1 MSKAST
7 VVKGLSLLG
16 NSLREAGVVGRI
28 LLVGSQ
34 TAAQRAPYNRT
45 LMALQKDRFQ
55 CAQLLC
61 QTTEAQVTNVDAGVL
76 MAQTTGCGAVVAV
89 GGGSMIDVG
98 KAIGSVLSNGGQIGD
113 YSARE
118 SSYNRKYIVKDS
130 YPVVVVPT
138 ALGSGAET
146 SDTVVTLNVADE
158 KACVL
163 KNERLQPV
171 AVLVDPEV
179 LKELPVSIQNCMT
192 VSNFSRSLDAFL
204 NTAEDLEGES
214 DGGKFVQTLAALEAS
229 LKDLEN
235 QESLLGEG
243 ERGVASVDTFIETKY
258 NASFNGGQIT
268 SIHGLGISARL
279 AQTLCGMFSLP
290 YAAVNAAL
298 FLPLLKARI
307 SHYAEKQRGAEVMAR
322 LENVARMV
330 CRDNAASVEDFVRKL
345 ESTYSVLGI
354 KSLKDLEMSKEDAD
368 VAVSLIFAEED
379 LDTVQEMG
387 REKLVTLL
395 TEG

>member
-1 MSKAST
+1 M
-7 VVKGLSLLG
+7 
-16 NSLREAGVVGRI
+16 
-28 LLVGSQ
+28 
-34 TAAQRAPYNRT
+34 
-45 LMALQKDRFQ
+45 
-55 CAQLLC
+55 
-61 QTTEAQVTNVDAGVL
+61 
-76 MAQTTGCGAVVAV
+76 
-89 GGGSMIDVG
+89 
-98 KAIGSVLSNGGQIGD
+98 
-113 YSARE
+113 
-118 SSYNRKYIVKDS
+118 KDS

-307 SHYAEKQRGAEVMAR
+307 SHDAEKQRGAEVMAR